1 MKKYYLSLLL
11 FIPLVTV
18 AQKNVDLDKF
28 TFTAQ
33 FRSLPSIRLDS
44 SFRTYNVIIEGTK
57 LIQGYLDEMDPE
69 KSVLLEGWKKLPKD
83 GHLAVKVKIEDL
95 LPQSVT
101 VKERVETIK
110 NKAGQATGTRTYYWQ
125 EVVYTF
131 AALANIHDFRG
142 MHIKDEILANREY
155 KQVYKSPEF
164 PIRGLAEGYF
174 VLNSLTVTRDLFR
187 NCVTRAMHQLSDRI
201 TENFGFKEVTVKDH
215 MWIVD
220 SRKHAEYQAHRKA
233 FRDMNEVIFGMNAYT
248 PITNAREQLKP
259 VINYFES
266 VKRKYTSTSKHDRK
280 IRYASY
286 YNLAV
291 LYYYLDDP
299 QMMMKEANGLI
310 LNDFDANDGKGF
322 ERTALWLKKQFETTN
337 IYTRHF
343 AIDPTTF
350 KGPYEN
356 GTVKAKKPEVK
367 KSR

>member
-1 MKKYYLSLLL
+1 MA
-11 FIPLVTV
+11 

-33 FRSLPSIRLDS
+33 FRSLPGLRIDS
-44 SFRTYNVIIEGTK
+44 SFRTYNVSIDGTTLVK
-57 LIQGYLDEMDPE
+57 GYLEEMDPE
-69 KSVLLEGWKKLPKD
+69 KSVLLEGWKKLPAD
-83 GHLAVKVKIEDL
+83 GHLSIKVKIEDL
-95 LPQSVT
+95 LPQSVS
-101 VKERVETIK
+101 VKERVESIK
-110 NKAGQATGTRTYYWQ
+110 NKAGQVTGTRTFYWQ

-131 AALANIHDFRG
+131 AATANIYDFRG
-142 MHIKDEILANREY
+142 LHITDEILADREY
-155 KQVYKSPEF
+155 RQVYKSPEF

-187 NCVTRAMHQLSDRI
+187 NCVTRAMHYLSDRI
-201 TENFGFKEVTVKDH
+201 TDNFGFKEVTVKDH

-220 SRKHAEYQAHRKA
+220 SRKHPEYEAHRKA
-233 FRDMNEVIFGMNAYT
+233 FRDMNEVIFNMNAST
-248 PITNAREQLKP
+248 PISNARQQLKP
-259 VINYFES
+259 VIDYFES
-266 VKRKYTSTSKHDRK
+266 VKRNYSSTSKHDRK

-322 ERTALWLKKQFETTN
+322 ERTALALKKQFEVSN

-343 AIDPTTF
+343 SIDPSGF

-356 GTVKAKKPEVK
+356 GTVKAKKTETK